1 VISLVVKV
9 RRAAGRIQLFLLLGL
24 AFMLV
29 PGMASA
35 LDFRTVAVSKA
46 VLYDAP
52 SAQGKKLYVIGQ
64 GYPLE
69 VIVNLGEW
77 TKVRDNQ
84 GGLNWIETKNLGNTR
99 TLLVTQ
105 NAAEL
110 RQSADTNASLVAK
123 LDKDVV
129 LDLVETAK
137 GGWVK
142 VKHRDGLS
150 GYVLSTAVWGL

>member
-1 VISLVVKV
+1 
-9 RRAAGRIQLFLLLGL
+9 
-24 AFMLV
+24 MLM
-29 PGMASA
+29 PGMVSA

-84 GGLNWIETKNLGNTR
+84 GGLNWIETKNLGTTR

-110 RQSADTNASLVAK
+110 RQSADTNASVVAK
-123 LDKDVV
+123 FDKDVV
-129 LDLVETAK
+129 LDLVEAAK

-142 VKHRDGLS
+142 VKHRDGFS

>member
-1 VISLVVKV
+1 
-9 RRAAGRIQLFLLLGL
+9 
-24 AFMLV
+24 MLV

-84 GGLNWIETKNLGNTR
+84 GRLNWIETKNLGNTR

>member
-1 VISLVVKV
+1 
-9 RRAAGRIQLFLLLGL
+9 
-24 AFMLV
+24 MLV

-84 GGLNWIETKNLGNTR
+84 GGLNWIETKNLGTTR

>member
-1 VISLVVKV
+1 MISLVVKV

>member
-1 VISLVVKV
+1 
-9 RRAAGRIQLFLLLGL
+9 
-24 AFMLV
+24 MLV

-105 NAAEL
+105 DAAEL

>member
-1 VISLVVKV
+1 MISLVVKV
-9 RRAAGRIQLFLLLGL
+9 RRTAGRIQLFLLLGL
-24 AFMLV
+24 AFMLM

-35 LDFRTVAVSKA
+35 LDFKTVAVSKA

-84 GGLNWIETKNLGNTR
+84 GGLNWIETKNLGTTR

-129 LDLVETAK
+129 LDLVEAAK

-150 GYVLSTAVWGL
+150 GYVLSTAVWGI

>member
-1 VISLVVKV
+1 M
-9 RRAAGRIQLFLLLGL
+9 AGRIKFFLTLGI

-29 PGMASA
+29 PGIASA
-35 LDFRTVAVSKA
+35 LDFRTVSVPKA

-105 NAAEL
+105 DAVEL
-110 RQSADTNASLVAK
+110 RQSADAGSNVVAT

-129 LDLVETAK
+129 LALVETTK
-137 GGWVK
+137 GGWIK

-150 GYVLSTAVWGL
+150 GYVLSTAVWGI